1 MNFLNCVHNVLKLW
15 TFVIDYFYEKIM
27 AINQLVFEHEKC
39 IFNHKILNHPK
50 KAYDYRMIE

>member
-1 MNFLNCVHNVLKLW
+1 
-15 TFVIDYFYEKIM
+15 M